1 MNRNFAQL
9 DENNKIVYAP
19 DWVIRVDHHHEEWD
33 EPVYDED
40 GNPIID
46 PDTGEQKTEHK
57 TSDWDTERRELH
69 PTADDY
75 AHAKDGPWLPLDS
88 TKPEKDGAYFVST
101 EYGDLVDGR
110 IVRRYDERPIVAPEP
125 INRRWTRLKIKT
137 ALAMAGMIV
146 KAEEYLSG
154 VDIAPNYNAWQALS
168 DCDYVEENW
177 PQKETWNAVLD
188 GAAEA
193 FGKTRAEIDA
203 FIDSI
208 PTEEMR

>member
-1 MNRNFAQL
+1 MNNRNFGKL
-9 DENNKIVYAP
+9 DAENRIVYAP
-19 DWVIRVDHHHEEWD
+19 VEVTI
-33 EPVYDED
+33 D
-40 GNPIID
+40 GKITIN
-46 PDTGEQKTEHK
+46 
-57 TSDWDTERRELH
+57 
-69 PTADDY
+69 PTAEHY
-75 AHAKDGPWLPLDS
+75 AAAGYLPIDS
-88 TKPEKDGAYFVST
+88 TKPEKDGVYFIST
-101 EYGDLVDGR
+101 EYGDVVDGR

-177 PQKETWNAVLD
+177 PQKETWNEVLD

-203 FIDSI
+203 FLDSI
-208 PTEEMR
+208 PTEEVAA